1 MSLHPTTVKVNGRNY
16 MITDWSVDKALEI
29 LVWMTKTFGEGLLSI
44 FVSDSSREA
53 LADAMESN
61 EVAEDDVSKIMAIAE
76 KFTRNLN
83 AKEYAQYSKYIL
95 DGVICDGKKVDFSV
109 HFSCKMG
116 ELHTVIF
123 HTLRHQYGDFLG
135 GNAEDVSKSPA

>member
-1 MSLHPTTVKVNGRNY
+1 MSSKPTTITVNGRNY
-16 MITDWSVDKALEI
+16 LITDWSVDKALEI

-53 LADAMESN
+53 LAGAMEAN
-61 EVAEDDVSKIMAIAE
+61 EAGSDEIAKIMEIAE
-76 KFTRNLN
+76 KFTKNLN
-83 AKEYAQYSKYIL
+83 AKEYAQYSKYII
-95 DGVICDGKKVDFSV
+95 DGVVCNGQKVDFSV

-135 GNAEDVSKSPA
+135 GSAADASKSPA